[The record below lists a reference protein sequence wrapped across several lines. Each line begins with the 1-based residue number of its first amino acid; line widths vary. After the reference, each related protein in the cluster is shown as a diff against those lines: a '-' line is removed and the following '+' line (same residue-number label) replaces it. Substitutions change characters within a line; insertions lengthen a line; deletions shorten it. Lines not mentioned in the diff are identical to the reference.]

1 MIESGQARSLLC
13 RKELTRVRA
22 MAVRRGIWYR
32 RLNVTE
38 RALLSLAVR
47 LVKEIRSDVLSRS
60 LASIIEK
67 LRFKTEGGSAVRL
80 HKLGQGLAERIGRIA
95 CRCGNTSAAKWSV
108 DDGFARFLTILYI
121 NKPFLFMEEKTNS

>member
-13 RKELTRVRA
+13 GKELTRVKT
-22 MAVRRGIWYR
+22 MAIRQGTWYR

-47 LVKEIRSDVLSRS
+47 IVKEIRSNVLSRS
-60 LASIIEK
+60 LASIVDK
-67 LRFKTEGGSAVRL
+67 LRFKTEGGSAARL
-80 HKLGQGLAERIGRIA
+80 HNLGQGLAERISRIA
-95 CRCGNTSAAKWSV
+95 YRWGNSSAAKWSV

-121 NKPFLFMEEKTNS
+121 HKPFLFMEEETNT